1 MRRAGRESLN
11 LNHYRH
17 TSRDY
22 GLPLLD
28 KNLNNRNRQ
37 MFYHLLNAQ
46 LSRYRSCMFTTR
58 LRSSTL
64 SSGYDRKFRD
74 RSRQF
79 GMCGDRNRKL
89 RLLQLLLPV
98 TIQRKKLPFRR
109 IILRKQR
116 KKLLNRKPELPHPEA
131 KIRKAGS
138 SMQQG
143 VGYIRKLRSIKY
155 SMSIS

>member
-74 RSRQF
+74 RNRQF
-79 GMCGDRNRKL
+79 GMFEGRNRKRKSKTIKRPRL
-89 RLLQLLLPV
+89 REENSNSRQN
-98 TIQRKKLPFRR
+98 RKKISMIHRY
-109 IILRKQR
+109 R
-116 KKLLNRKPELPHPEA
+116 KKNSNRSRKSRMMRQSSIEMAMREDGALT
-131 KIRKAGS
+131 IR
-138 SMQQG
+138 
-143 VGYIRKLRSIKY
+143 
-155 SMSIS
+155 

>member
-1 MRRAGRESLN
+1 
-11 LNHYRH
+11 
-17 TSRDY
+17 
-22 GLPLLD
+22 
-28 KNLNNRNRQ
+28 
-37 MFYHLLNAQ
+37 MFE
-46 LSRYRSCMFTTR
+46 
-58 LRSSTL
+58 
-64 SSGYDRKFRD
+64 G
-74 RSRQF
+74 
-79 GMCGDRNRKL
+79 RNRKL
-89 RLLQLLLPV
+89 SANRKPELP
-98 TIQRKKLPFRR
+98 TGGIILHNRKKKLPFRR